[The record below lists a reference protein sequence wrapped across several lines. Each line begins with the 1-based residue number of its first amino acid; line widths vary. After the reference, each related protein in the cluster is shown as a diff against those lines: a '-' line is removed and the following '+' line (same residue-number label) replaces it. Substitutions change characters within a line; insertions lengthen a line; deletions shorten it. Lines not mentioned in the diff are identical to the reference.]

1 MALFDVLRTSS
12 SMIICD
18 PGDFSSNLVVVRGL
32 MGCDWCGYIYSGGFT
47 VGQKAASLTQ
57 KKEEEKES
65 DSFSRGQ
72 ALHLPFSFFS
82 AAPRCLC

>member
-47 VGQKAASLTQ
+47 VGQKAASSSSLSSASS
-57 KKEEEKES
+57 E
-65 DSFSRGQ
+65 
-72 ALHLPFSFFS
+72 
-82 AAPRCLC
+82 AAPWMGRRKTEMKGSKVN